1 MERFGYNAKDTLGND
16 NWQGSN
22 LKPMK
27 RKFLFKKGKHN
38 LALLLLFIVFLY
50 FFLIGPILGVRGKV
64 KVLSASAAQ
73 MKQSFSENDI
83 DKLDK
88 SVADFSK
95 KYEDLRKSA
104 KRLYWTSFIPY
115 GSDFKNVIEGGHY
128 AVQAIAKTVESIK
141 PHAELIGFTKG
152 ESSFVEK
159 SAEDRLQTAILA
171 LDKMLVNY
179 DDIAKNLEEADNRIS
194 EIDPNRYPKKFG
206 KTEVRATI
214 ANYKNQFIGATN
226 LFVNASP
233 LIKRLPEIFG
243 KDEEKTYLIL
253 FQNDKERRATGGFL
267 TSFAIFKMNNGK
279 LTVER
284 SDDIYNLDISI
295 PHPPAPD
302 EILTYHKGVN
312 RFYIRDSNLSPD
324 FVESMKLFNSL
335 YKNSSQ
341 AVEYDGVI
349 ALDSKVLVDMLK
361 IYGDTEAGGVLFS
374 ADEDERCDCP
384 QVIYTLFDIVDRPV
398 NYIKEDRKGILG
410 QLMFVLLQ
418 KALGFSPSKYWGTL
432 SQTMYRNLEEKHILL
447 NFVDKD
453 LQSAAER
460 INFAGRITQF
470 EGDYLHVNNVNF
482 AGAKSN
488 LFVQESIETNTTK
501 KSGKIMREVKVTFK
515 NPYPHSDCNLERG
528 GLCLNATLRNWIR
541 VYVPEGSELIEF
553 KGSEKKVQTY
563 DELGKTVFEGF
574 LTVQPLGQS
583 EVTVTYSLP
592 ENIDAN
598 EYRIMIQK
606 QPGQQTQK
614 LTVNILNKKI
624 FNNIFDV
631 DKIYKA
637 NL

>member
-1 MERFGYNAKDTLGND
+1 
-16 NWQGSN
+16 
-22 LKPMK
+22 
-27 RKFLFKKGKHN
+27 
-38 LALLLLFIVFLY
+38 
-50 FFLIGPILGVRGKV
+50 
-64 KVLSASAAQ
+64 
-73 MKQSFSENDI
+73 
-83 DKLDK
+83 
-88 SVADFSK
+88 
-95 KYEDLRKSA
+95 
-104 KRLYWTSFIPY
+104 
-115 GSDFKNVIEGGHY
+115 
-128 AVQAIAKTVESIK
+128 
-141 PHAELIGFTKG
+141 
-152 ESSFVEK
+152 
-159 SAEDRLQTAILA
+159 
-171 LDKMLVNY
+171 
-179 DDIAKNLEEADNRIS
+179 
-194 EIDPNRYPKKFG
+194 
-206 KTEVRATI
+206 
-214 ANYKNQFIGATN
+214 
-226 LFVNASP
+226 
-233 LIKRLPEIFG
+233 
-243 KDEEKTYLIL
+243 
-253 FQNDKERRATGGFL
+253 
-267 TSFAIFKMNNGK
+267 MNNGK

-284 SDDIYNLDISI
+284 SDDIYNLDASI

-312 RFYIRDSNLSPD
+312 RFFIRDSNLSPD

-374 ADEDERCDCP
+374 AKEDERCDCP
-384 QVIYTLFDIVDRPV
+384 QVLYTLFDIVDRPV

-447 NFVDKD
+447 NFIDKD
-453 LQSAAER
+453 LQGAAER

-470 EGDYLHVNNVNF
+470 QEDYLHVNNVNF

-488 LFVQESIETNTTK
+488 LFVQESIETNTAK

-541 VYVPEGSELIEF
+541 VYVPEGSELVEF
-553 KGSEKKVQTY
+553 KGSERKVQTY
-563 DELGKTVFEGF
+563 EDLGKTVFEGF

-583 EVTVTYSLP
+583 EVTITYTLP
-592 ENIDAN
+592 GNIDTN

-624 FNNIFDV
+624 FDDIFDI